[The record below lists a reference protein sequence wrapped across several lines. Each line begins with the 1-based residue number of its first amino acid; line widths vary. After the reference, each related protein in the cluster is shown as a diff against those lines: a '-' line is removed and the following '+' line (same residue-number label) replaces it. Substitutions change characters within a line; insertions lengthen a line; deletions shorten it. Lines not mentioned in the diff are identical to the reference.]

1 MGDQI
6 RISRTASGATVTVNV
21 TAVHNMM
28 DSLVKESI
36 ADRLRRCGE
45 QVKERGHGNVPA
57 RKQEM
62 SL

>member
-6 RISRTASGATVTVNV
+6 RVSRTASGATVTVNV

-36 ADRLRRCGE
+36 AERLSRSGE
-45 QVKERGHGNVPA
+45 QVKERGRRNVPV